1 MNGLMKF
8 SMICMLMALACDNCL
23 CYAASVPKND
33 VCSGCETVVETIK
46 YYAEQNYTKQEI
58 KVVVEE
64 ACSMLGP
71 GYSQICTF
79 VSDYGVDMVLKLLAK
94 MEPHEVCVKIWMC
107 SEKLDNGKCSLC
119 KFVVDQIMNYVE
131 SGHTEEEVKK
141 FITMLCNKAG
151 TKYAPVCTNLL
162 DMGWDELIQ
171 YLKTLTAGE
180 LCEYITLC

>member
-8 SMICMLMALACDNCL
+8 SMICMLMTLAC
-23 CYAASVPKND
+23 AASVPKND

-79 VSDYGVDMVLKLLAK
+79 VADYGVDMVLRLLAK
-94 MEPHEVCVKIWMC
+94 MEPHDVCVKIWMC
-107 SEKLDNGKCSLC
+107 SDEFSDAKCSLC
-119 KFVVDQIMNYVE
+119 KFVIDQIMNYVE
-131 SGHTEEEVKK
+131 SGATEEEVKK
-141 FITMLCNKAG
+141 FITMLCDKAG
-151 TKYAPVCTNLL
+151 SKYAPVCSEIL
-162 DMGWDELIQ
+162 DMGWGELIQ
-171 YLKTLTAGE
+171 YLKTLSAEE
-180 LCEYITLC
+180 LCGYISLC